1 MCAILGTF
9 EIVTIFHECH
19 SINISQIHI
28 MPDSG
33 NSTVSKKK
41 KKKQRQ
47 SLTMTMRKNLM
58 GNNIA
63 MN

>member
-41 KKKQRQ
+41 KKETK
-47 SLTMTMRKNLM
+47 TVPDNDNEKEFN
-58 GNNIA
+58 G
-63 MN
+63 